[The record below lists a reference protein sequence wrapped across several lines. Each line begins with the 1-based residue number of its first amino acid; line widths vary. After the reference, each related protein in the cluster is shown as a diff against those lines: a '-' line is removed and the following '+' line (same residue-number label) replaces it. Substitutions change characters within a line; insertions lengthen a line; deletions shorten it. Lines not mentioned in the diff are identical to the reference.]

1 MSDRVLRMAG
11 TAPHDGAILRIAFA
25 FAFAFA
31 FDPACDLDVDFD
43 FDFDLD
49 LDFDL
54 AATLSEPSTAAE
66 KGRRVARCLSGA

>member
-1 MSDRVLRMAG
+1 MAG
-11 TAPHDGAILRIAFA
+11 TAPHDGAFLRI
-25 FAFAFA
+25 AFAFA
-31 FDPACDLDVDFD
+31 FDPACDLDVDLDFD